1 MNLDLALHD
10 IVTGVVEAGH
20 HHLID
25 SEKLALLNGE
35 NHVLE
40 VGLGGRR
47 GGSDVERSIGK
58 SAVEVKVE
66 NSFPICSQILFG
78 VGLAGLG
85 FEHWKLI
92 LADQVCA
99 LYFEITNS
107 PLGSFFDV
115 QVNREMGGHP
125 LIVVVH
131 FSFDLC
137 LAKSVG
143 AVKGLQHRDVIP
155 EQGPAVTPVCQKAS
169 GRLHQHAR
177 TNVFGA
183 EITGAAYSRKLDQ
196 YHLVRGAGVDQ
207 INHSQSLGIVFPPD
221 FDFGVEVPPS
231 LEVVEQVALAFVDE
245 VVVQRVFFVNRNL

>member
-78 VGLAGLG
+78 VGLAG
-85 FEHWKLI
+85 
-92 LADQVCA
+92 
-99 LYFEITNS
+99 
-107 PLGSFFDV
+107 
-115 QVNREMGGHP
+115 
-125 LIVVVH
+125 
-131 FSFDLC
+131 
-137 LAKSVG
+137 
-143 AVKGLQHRDVIP
+143 
-155 EQGPAVTPVCQKAS
+155 
-169 GRLHQHAR
+169 
-177 TNVFGA
+177 VF
-183 EITGAAYSRKLDQ
+183 AA
-196 YHLVRGAGVDQ
+196 AA
-207 INHSQSLGIVFPPD
+207 
-221 FDFGVEVPPS
+221 
-231 LEVVEQVALAFVDE
+231 ALAIMLVAGPTGFIPTASA
-245 VVVQRVFFVNRNL
+245 